1 MNRLIALDIETYDP
15 NLHELGDGS
24 IRKDGRILCCGAHGD
39 GISKVFD
46 FDNPN
51 DIQELRDILK
61 DPGIDKIYHNGIGY
75 DLPWLYCGYDMV
87 IKGVQ
92 HDTMTRAALI
102 DEYQSLGLDDCCRKL
117 GLRGKN
123 KDETIEAWYEKW
135 QAQMKLVAKSFKK
148 YGISDNN
155 EVIVAKENN
164 DFETWKLSPAEVEAL
179 ITQSY
184 KKDVW
189 ANALVI
195 WADPVGREMMKKYNL
210 QDCVATF
217 NLFKAQEKL
226 IEPLHNVY
234 EMECKLVPILLD
246 MKKRGI
252 RVDEKRMAELAAKV
266 QEKADEQERKLID
279 MYGVTGEMIA
289 SGKKLGARL
298 NEMGIHSPIKTATGA
313 ESWAEG
319 ALVRIHHPVIPMI
332 QEYKNYDSILNKY
345 LRGSLSRTVINGR
358 IHCTF
363 LPMLRDKESG
373 MGGGGTVTGRF
384 SCLATGTMIFTT
396 EEGYIPIETVQ
407 SGMHTITHTGKIAKI
422 KQLLCNGIRP
432 VYLYDNIICTKD
444 HKIWDGNQFKEAQ
457 YVNFKSI
464 PQERGTL
471 QDDLRRLL
479 IREQAKHRGFG
490 SQVQDYCTQYT
501 RSLENVSDSRATTF
515 TAWFKSEQSNEYRIK
530 CYAWQMWRA
539 ASQLQGCH
547 IRWPRQSDDKAQWP
561 LYTVLQ
567 ESYGRCDWDRPGRS
581 SISSRSTSCRWE
593 QTEQRL
599 GQSDTMHK
607 QSSWQ
612 NAQEASGETEG
623 LSMGNV
629 LVWDL
634 EIDHEDHS
642 FLANGYFVH
651 NCKAPNLQQIP
662 ARNKGH
668 GQDFSQD
675 MRSLF
680 LPEEGKM
687 IAALD
692 YSQIEAVLLGHY
704 AQGQQAVWFRE
715 QLKAGA
721 DLHNIVMG
729 MTGITYRPVVKTFN
743 YGCIYGMG
751 WKTAMEKNYTL
762 FEKLAAEEGL
772 DIETF
777 TKDIYYNY
785 HKKFPVIK
793 DTMEWCQNIAKAQG
807 YIDTM
812 GGRRQ
817 HKPKPA
823 YDPAT
828 GKINDFIYK
837 MLNKLI
843 QGTAADI
850 LKTAL
855 INAYEA
861 GIYDVLDL
869 HLLVHDEQVV
879 SVPFT
884 KEGCE
889 ATVELQQT
897 MANVY
902 KDQLLVPIKAE
913 CELGP
918 NWGYWSSRIYK
929 DMQNGIFNPAEFN
942 ADYRETH

>member
-39 GISKVFD
+39 RISKVFD

-61 DPGIDKIYHNGIGY
+61 DPSIDKIYHNGIGY
-75 DLPWLYCGYDMV
+75 DLPWLYCGYDMI

-117 GLRGKN
+117 GLKGKN

-135 QAQMKLVAKSFKK
+135 QAQMKLAAKSFKK

-155 EVIVAKENN
+155 EVIIAKENN
-164 DFETWKLSPAEVEAL
+164 DFETWKLSPTEVEAL

-210 QDCVATF
+210 QDCIATF

-279 MYGVTGEMIA
+279 MYGVTGEMIS

-298 NEMGIHSPIKTATGA
+298 NEMGIHSPIKTATGT

-373 MGGGGTVTGRF
+373 IGGGGTVTGRF
-384 SCLATGTMIFTT
+384 S
-396 EEGYIPIETVQ
+396 
-407 SGMHTITHTGKIAKI
+407 
-422 KQLLCNGIRP
+422 
-432 VYLYDNIICTKD
+432 
-444 HKIWDGNQFKEAQ
+444 
-457 YVNFKSI
+457 
-464 PQERGTL
+464 
-471 QDDLRRLL
+471 
-479 IREQAKHRGFG
+479 
-490 SQVQDYCTQYT
+490 
-501 RSLENVSDSRATTF
+501 
-515 TAWFKSEQSNEYRIK
+515 
-530 CYAWQMWRA
+530 
-539 ASQLQGCH
+539 
-547 IRWPRQSDDKAQWP
+547 
-561 LYTVLQ
+561 
-567 ESYGRCDWDRPGRS
+567 
-581 SISSRSTSCRWE
+581 
-593 QTEQRL
+593 
-599 GQSDTMHK
+599 
-607 QSSWQ
+607 
-612 NAQEASGETEG
+612 
-623 LSMGNV
+623 
-629 LVWDL
+629 
-634 EIDHEDHS
+634 
-642 FLANGYFVH
+642 
-651 NCKAPNLQQIP
+651 CKAPNLQQIP

-704 AQGQQAVWFRE
+704 AQGQQAAWFRE

-897 MANVY
+897 MASVY

-929 DMQNGIFNPAEFN
+929 DMQNGIFNQAEFN

>member
-1 MNRLIALDIETYDP
+1 MTMNRLIALDIETYDP

-61 DPGIDKIYHNGIGY
+61 DPSIDKIYHNGIGY

-135 QAQMKLVAKSFKK
+135 QAQMKLIAKSFKK

-155 EVIVAKENN
+155 EVIIAKENN
-164 DFETWKLSPAEVEAL
+164 DFETWKLSPTEVEAL

-195 WADPVGREMMKKYNL
+195 WADPVGREMIKKYNL
-210 QDCVATF
+210 QDCIATF
-217 NLFKAQEKL
+217 DLFKAQEKF
-226 IEPLHNVY
+226 IEPLYNVY
-234 EMECKLVPILLD
+234 EMECKLVTILLD

-252 RVDEKRMAELAAKV
+252 RVDEKRMAELTAKV

-279 MYGVTGEMIA
+279 MFGITGEMIS

-384 SCLATGTMIFTT
+384 SC
-396 EEGYIPIETVQ
+396 
-407 SGMHTITHTGKIAKI
+407 
-422 KQLLCNGIRP
+422 
-432 VYLYDNIICTKD
+432 
-444 HKIWDGNQFKEAQ
+444 
-457 YVNFKSI
+457 
-464 PQERGTL
+464 
-471 QDDLRRLL
+471 
-479 IREQAKHRGFG
+479 
-490 SQVQDYCTQYT
+490 
-501 RSLENVSDSRATTF
+501 
-515 TAWFKSEQSNEYRIK
+515 
-530 CYAWQMWRA
+530 
-539 ASQLQGCH
+539 
-547 IRWPRQSDDKAQWP
+547 
-561 LYTVLQ
+561 
-567 ESYGRCDWDRPGRS
+567 
-581 SISSRSTSCRWE
+581 
-593 QTEQRL
+593 
-599 GQSDTMHK
+599 
-607 QSSWQ
+607 
-612 NAQEASGETEG
+612 
-623 LSMGNV
+623 
-629 LVWDL
+629 
-634 EIDHEDHS
+634 
-642 FLANGYFVH
+642 
-651 NCKAPNLQQIP
+651 KAPNLQQIP

-704 AQGQQAVWFRE
+704 AQGQQATWFRE

-777 TKDIYYNY
+777 TKGVYYNY

-879 SVPFT
+879 STPFT

-889 ATVELQQT
+889 ATVELQQI
-897 MANVY
+897 MASVY

-929 DMQNGIFNPAEFN
+929 DMQNGIFNQAEFN

>member
-61 DPGIDKIYHNGIGY
+61 DPNIDKIYHNGIGY

-155 EVIVAKENN
+155 EVIIAKENN
-164 DFETWKLSPAEVEAL
+164 DFETWKLSPTEVEAL
-179 ITQSY
+179 ITGNY

-189 ANALVI
+189 ANALVV
-195 WADPVGREMMKKYNL
+195 WADPVGREMMKKYNH
-210 QDCVATF
+210 QDCIATF

-279 MYGVTGEMIA
+279 MYGVTGEMIS

-384 SCLATGTMIFTT
+384 SC
-396 EEGYIPIETVQ
+396 
-407 SGMHTITHTGKIAKI
+407 
-422 KQLLCNGIRP
+422 
-432 VYLYDNIICTKD
+432 
-444 HKIWDGNQFKEAQ
+444 
-457 YVNFKSI
+457 
-464 PQERGTL
+464 
-471 QDDLRRLL
+471 
-479 IREQAKHRGFG
+479 
-490 SQVQDYCTQYT
+490 
-501 RSLENVSDSRATTF
+501 
-515 TAWFKSEQSNEYRIK
+515 
-530 CYAWQMWRA
+530 
-539 ASQLQGCH
+539 
-547 IRWPRQSDDKAQWP
+547 
-561 LYTVLQ
+561 
-567 ESYGRCDWDRPGRS
+567 
-581 SISSRSTSCRWE
+581 
-593 QTEQRL
+593 
-599 GQSDTMHK
+599 
-607 QSSWQ
+607 
-612 NAQEASGETEG
+612 
-623 LSMGNV
+623 
-629 LVWDL
+629 
-634 EIDHEDHS
+634 
-642 FLANGYFVH
+642 
-651 NCKAPNLQQIP
+651 KAPNLQQIP

-704 AQGQQAVWFRE
+704 AQGQQATWFRE

-879 SVPFT
+879 STPFT

-902 KDQLLVPIKAE
+902 KEQLLVPIKAE

>member
-61 DPGIDKIYHNGIGY
+61 DPSIDKIYHNGIGY
-75 DLPWLYCGYDMV
+75 DLPWLYCGYDMI

-135 QAQMKLVAKSFKK
+135 QTQMKLAAKSFKE

-155 EVIVAKENN
+155 EVIIAKENN
-164 DFETWKLSPAEVEAL
+164 DFETWKLSPTEVEAL

-210 QDCVATF
+210 QDCIATF

-279 MYGVTGEMIA
+279 MYGVTGEMIS

-298 NEMGIHSPIKTATGA
+298 NEIGIHSPIKTATGT

-319 ALVRIHHPVIPMI
+319 ALERIHHPVIPMI
-332 QEYKNYDSILNKY
+332 QEYKNYTSILNKY

-384 SCLATGTMIFTT
+384 S
-396 EEGYIPIETVQ
+396 
-407 SGMHTITHTGKIAKI
+407 
-422 KQLLCNGIRP
+422 
-432 VYLYDNIICTKD
+432 
-444 HKIWDGNQFKEAQ
+444 
-457 YVNFKSI
+457 
-464 PQERGTL
+464 
-471 QDDLRRLL
+471 
-479 IREQAKHRGFG
+479 
-490 SQVQDYCTQYT
+490 
-501 RSLENVSDSRATTF
+501 
-515 TAWFKSEQSNEYRIK
+515 
-530 CYAWQMWRA
+530 
-539 ASQLQGCH
+539 
-547 IRWPRQSDDKAQWP
+547 
-561 LYTVLQ
+561 
-567 ESYGRCDWDRPGRS
+567 
-581 SISSRSTSCRWE
+581 
-593 QTEQRL
+593 
-599 GQSDTMHK
+599 
-607 QSSWQ
+607 
-612 NAQEASGETEG
+612 
-623 LSMGNV
+623 
-629 LVWDL
+629 
-634 EIDHEDHS
+634 
-642 FLANGYFVH
+642 
-651 NCKAPNLQQIP
+651 CKAPNLQQIP

-704 AQGQQAVWFRE
+704 AQGQQAAWFRE

-729 MTGITYRPVVKTFN
+729 MTAITYRPVVKTFN

-777 TKDIYYNY
+777 TKNVYYNY

-861 GIYDVLDL
+861 GIYDILDL

-879 SVPFT
+879 STPFT

-889 ATVELQQT
+889 ATVELQQI

-929 DMQNGIFNPAEFN
+929 DMQNGIFNQAEFN

>member
-61 DPGIDKIYHNGIGY
+61 DPSIDKIYHNGIGY

-135 QAQMKLVAKSFKK
+135 QTQMKLAAKSFKK

-155 EVIVAKENN
+155 EVIIAKENN
-164 DFETWKLSPAEVEAL
+164 DFETWKLSPTEVEAL

-210 QDCVATF
+210 QDCIATF

-226 IEPLHNVY
+226 IKPLHNVY

-279 MYGVTGEMIA
+279 MYGVTGEMIS

-298 NEMGIHSPIKTATGA
+298 NEIGIHSPIKTATGA

-319 ALVRIHHPVIPMI
+319 ALERIHHPVIPMI
-332 QEYKNYDSILNKY
+332 QEYKNYSSILNKY

-373 MGGGGTVTGRF
+373 MGGGGTVTGR
-384 SCLATGTMIFTT
+384 
-396 EEGYIPIETVQ
+396 
-407 SGMHTITHTGKIAKI
+407 
-422 KQLLCNGIRP
+422 
-432 VYLYDNIICTKD
+432 
-444 HKIWDGNQFKEAQ
+444 
-457 YVNFKSI
+457 
-464 PQERGTL
+464 
-471 QDDLRRLL
+471 
-479 IREQAKHRGFG
+479 
-490 SQVQDYCTQYT
+490 
-501 RSLENVSDSRATTF
+501 VS
-515 TAWFKSEQSNEYRIK
+515 
-530 CYAWQMWRA
+530 
-539 ASQLQGCH
+539 
-547 IRWPRQSDDKAQWP
+547 
-561 LYTVLQ
+561 
-567 ESYGRCDWDRPGRS
+567 
-581 SISSRSTSCRWE
+581 
-593 QTEQRL
+593 
-599 GQSDTMHK
+599 
-607 QSSWQ
+607 
-612 NAQEASGETEG
+612 
-623 LSMGNV
+623 
-629 LVWDL
+629 
-634 EIDHEDHS
+634 
-642 FLANGYFVH
+642 
-651 NCKAPNLQQIP
+651 CKAPNLQQIP

-704 AQGQQAVWFRE
+704 AQGQQAAWFRE

-721 DLHNIVMG
+721 DLHNIAMG

-777 TKDIYYNY
+777 TKNVYYNY

-879 SVPFT
+879 STPFT

-889 ATVELQQT
+889 ATVELQQI
-897 MANVY
+897 MASVY

-929 DMQNGIFNPAEFN
+929 DMQNGIFNQAEFN

>member
-61 DPGIDKIYHNGIGY
+61 DPSIDKIYHNGIGY

-135 QAQMKLVAKSFKK
+135 QTQMKLAAKSFKK

-155 EVIVAKENN
+155 EVIIAKENN
-164 DFETWKLSPAEVEAL
+164 DFETWKLSPTEVEAL

-210 QDCVATF
+210 QDCIATF

-226 IEPLHNVY
+226 IKPLHNVY

-252 RVDEKRMAELAAKV
+252 RVDEKRMTELAAKV

-279 MYGVTGEMIA
+279 MYGVTGEMIS

-298 NEMGIHSPIKTATGA
+298 NEIGIHSPIKTATGA

-319 ALVRIHHPVIPMI
+319 ALERIHHPVIPMI
-332 QEYKNYDSILNKY
+332 QEYKNYSSILNKY

-384 SCLATGTMIFTT
+384 S
-396 EEGYIPIETVQ
+396 
-407 SGMHTITHTGKIAKI
+407 
-422 KQLLCNGIRP
+422 
-432 VYLYDNIICTKD
+432 
-444 HKIWDGNQFKEAQ
+444 
-457 YVNFKSI
+457 
-464 PQERGTL
+464 
-471 QDDLRRLL
+471 
-479 IREQAKHRGFG
+479 
-490 SQVQDYCTQYT
+490 
-501 RSLENVSDSRATTF
+501 
-515 TAWFKSEQSNEYRIK
+515 
-530 CYAWQMWRA
+530 
-539 ASQLQGCH
+539 
-547 IRWPRQSDDKAQWP
+547 
-561 LYTVLQ
+561 
-567 ESYGRCDWDRPGRS
+567 
-581 SISSRSTSCRWE
+581 
-593 QTEQRL
+593 
-599 GQSDTMHK
+599 
-607 QSSWQ
+607 
-612 NAQEASGETEG
+612 
-623 LSMGNV
+623 
-629 LVWDL
+629 
-634 EIDHEDHS
+634 
-642 FLANGYFVH
+642 
-651 NCKAPNLQQIP
+651 CKAPNLQQIP

-704 AQGQQAVWFRE
+704 AQGQQAAWFRE

-721 DLHNIVMG
+721 DLHNIAMG

-777 TKDIYYNY
+777 TKNVYYNY

-879 SVPFT
+879 STPFT

-889 ATVELQQT
+889 ATVELQQI
-897 MANVY
+897 MASVY

-929 DMQNGIFNPAEFN
+929 DMQNGIFNQAEFN

>member
-61 DPGIDKIYHNGIGY
+61 DPSIDKIYHNGIGY
-75 DLPWLYCGYDMV
+75 DLPWLYCGYDMI

-135 QAQMKLVAKSFKK
+135 QAQMKLAAKSFKK

-155 EVIVAKENN
+155 EVIIAKENN
-164 DFETWKLSPAEVEAL
+164 DFETWKLSPTEVEAL

-210 QDCVATF
+210 QDCIATF

-279 MYGVTGEMIA
+279 MYGVTGEMIS

-298 NEMGIHSPIKTATGA
+298 NEIGIHSPIKTATGA

-319 ALVRIHHPVIPMI
+319 ALERIHHPVIPMI
-332 QEYKNYDSILNKY
+332 QEYKNYNSILNKY

-384 SCLATGTMIFTT
+384 S
-396 EEGYIPIETVQ
+396 
-407 SGMHTITHTGKIAKI
+407 
-422 KQLLCNGIRP
+422 
-432 VYLYDNIICTKD
+432 
-444 HKIWDGNQFKEAQ
+444 
-457 YVNFKSI
+457 
-464 PQERGTL
+464 
-471 QDDLRRLL
+471 
-479 IREQAKHRGFG
+479 
-490 SQVQDYCTQYT
+490 
-501 RSLENVSDSRATTF
+501 
-515 TAWFKSEQSNEYRIK
+515 
-530 CYAWQMWRA
+530 
-539 ASQLQGCH
+539 
-547 IRWPRQSDDKAQWP
+547 
-561 LYTVLQ
+561 
-567 ESYGRCDWDRPGRS
+567 
-581 SISSRSTSCRWE
+581 
-593 QTEQRL
+593 
-599 GQSDTMHK
+599 
-607 QSSWQ
+607 
-612 NAQEASGETEG
+612 
-623 LSMGNV
+623 
-629 LVWDL
+629 
-634 EIDHEDHS
+634 
-642 FLANGYFVH
+642 
-651 NCKAPNLQQIP
+651 CKAPNLQQIP

-704 AQGQQAVWFRE
+704 AQGQQAAWFRE
-715 QLKAGA
+715 QLRAGA

-777 TKDIYYNY
+777 TKNVYYNY

-879 SVPFT
+879 STPFT

-889 ATVELQQT
+889 ATVELQQI
-897 MANVY
+897 MASVY

-929 DMQNGIFNPAEFN
+929 DMQNGIFNQAEFN

>member
-1 MNRLIALDIETYDP
+1 MKRLVALDIETFDP
-15 NLHELGDGS
+15 NLYTLGDGS
-24 IRKDGRILCCGAHGD
+24 IRKDGRILCCGVHGD

-46 FDNPN
+46 FDNAN
-51 DIQELRDILK
+51 DIEELRDLLK
-61 DPGIDKIYHNGIGY
+61 DPNIDKIYHNGIGY
-75 DLPWLYCGYDMV
+75 DLPWLYCGYGFD

-102 DEYQSLGLDDCCRKL
+102 DEYQPLGLDDCCKKL

-123 KDETIEAWYEKW
+123 KSETIEAWYDSW
-135 QAQMKLVAKSFKK
+135 QSNMKLIAKAFKK
-148 YGISDNN
+148 GLITEDNQVYVKELDQTWQLSASD
-155 EVIVAKENN
+155 I
-164 DFETWKLSPAEVEAL
+164 EAL
-179 ITQSY
+179 VTESY

-189 ANALVI
+189 ANALTV
-195 WADPVGREMMKKYNL
+195 WADPTGRELMKKYNH

-217 NLFKAQEKL
+217 ELFKAQERL
-226 IEPLHNVY
+226 IKPLQNVY
-234 EMECKLVPILLD
+234 DMECRLVPILLD

-266 QEKADEQERKLID
+266 QAAADAQEHKLID

-298 NEMGIHSPIKTATGA
+298 NEMGIHSPVKTATGA

-319 ALVRIHHPVIPMI
+319 ALVRIRHPIIPMI

-345 LRGSLSRTVINGR
+345 LRGSLSRTVVNGR

-384 SCLATGTMIFTT
+384 SC
-396 EEGYIPIETVQ
+396 
-407 SGMHTITHTGKIAKI
+407 
-422 KQLLCNGIRP
+422 
-432 VYLYDNIICTKD
+432 
-444 HKIWDGNQFKEAQ
+444 
-457 YVNFKSI
+457 
-464 PQERGTL
+464 
-471 QDDLRRLL
+471 
-479 IREQAKHRGFG
+479 
-490 SQVQDYCTQYT
+490 
-501 RSLENVSDSRATTF
+501 
-515 TAWFKSEQSNEYRIK
+515 
-530 CYAWQMWRA
+530 
-539 ASQLQGCH
+539 
-547 IRWPRQSDDKAQWP
+547 
-561 LYTVLQ
+561 
-567 ESYGRCDWDRPGRS
+567 
-581 SISSRSTSCRWE
+581 
-593 QTEQRL
+593 
-599 GQSDTMHK
+599 
-607 QSSWQ
+607 
-612 NAQEASGETEG
+612 
-623 LSMGNV
+623 
-629 LVWDL
+629 
-634 EIDHEDHS
+634 
-642 FLANGYFVH
+642 
-651 NCKAPNLQQIP
+651 KAPNLQQIP

-668 GQDFSQD
+668 GEDFSQD

-704 AQGQQAVWFRE
+704 AKGPQAEWFRE
-715 QLKAGA
+715 QLRAGA
-721 DLHNIVMG
+721 DLHNIVMD

-762 FEKLAAEEGL
+762 FDKLAAEEGK

-777 TKDIYYNY
+777 TKDVYYNY
-785 HKKFPVIK
+785 HNKFPVIK
-793 DTMEWCQNIAKAQG
+793 DTMTWCQNIAKIQG

-855 INAYEA
+855 IQAYDA
-861 GIYDVLDL
+861 GVYDVLDL

-879 SVPFT
+879 STPFN

-889 ATVELQQT
+889 ATMELQRI
-897 MANVY
+897 MAGVY

-918 NWGYWSSRIYK
+918 NWGYWSSDIYK
-929 DMQNGIFNPAEFN
+929 EMQKGNFDMNFFNKN
-942 ADYRETH
+942 YKETH

>member
-61 DPGIDKIYHNGIGY
+61 DPSIDKIYHNGIGY

-148 YGISDNN
+148 YGVSDNN
-155 EVIVAKENN
+155 EVTVPIKDEETKKVV
-164 DFETWKLSPAEVEAL
+164 DFQTWKLSAAEVEAL
-179 ITQSY
+179 VTDSY

-266 QEKADEQERKLID
+266 QEKADEQERRLID

-384 SCLATGTMIFTT
+384 SC
-396 EEGYIPIETVQ
+396 
-407 SGMHTITHTGKIAKI
+407 
-422 KQLLCNGIRP
+422 
-432 VYLYDNIICTKD
+432 
-444 HKIWDGNQFKEAQ
+444 
-457 YVNFKSI
+457 
-464 PQERGTL
+464 
-471 QDDLRRLL
+471 
-479 IREQAKHRGFG
+479 
-490 SQVQDYCTQYT
+490 
-501 RSLENVSDSRATTF
+501 
-515 TAWFKSEQSNEYRIK
+515 
-530 CYAWQMWRA
+530 
-539 ASQLQGCH
+539 
-547 IRWPRQSDDKAQWP
+547 
-561 LYTVLQ
+561 
-567 ESYGRCDWDRPGRS
+567 
-581 SISSRSTSCRWE
+581 
-593 QTEQRL
+593 
-599 GQSDTMHK
+599 
-607 QSSWQ
+607 
-612 NAQEASGETEG
+612 
-623 LSMGNV
+623 
-629 LVWDL
+629 
-634 EIDHEDHS
+634 
-642 FLANGYFVH
+642 
-651 NCKAPNLQQIP
+651 KAPNLQQIP

-704 AQGQQAVWFRE
+704 AQGQQANWFRE

-861 GIYDVLDL
+861 GIYDILDL

-929 DMQNGIFNPAEFN
+929 DMQNGIFNQAEFN

>member
-61 DPGIDKIYHNGIGY
+61 DPSIDKIYHNGIGY

-123 KDETIEAWYEKW
+123 KDETIEVWYEKW
-135 QAQMKLVAKSFKK
+135 QAQMKLAAKSFKK

-155 EVIVAKENN
+155 EVIIAKENN
-164 DFETWKLSPAEVEAL
+164 DFETWKLSPTEVEAL

-210 QDCVATF
+210 QDCIATF

-279 MYGVTGEMIA
+279 MYGVTGEMIS

-298 NEMGIHSPIKTATGA
+298 NEIGIHSPIKTATGA

-319 ALVRIHHPVIPMI
+319 ALERIHHPVIPMI
-332 QEYKNYDSILNKY
+332 QEYKNYNSILNKY

-384 SCLATGTMIFTT
+384 S
-396 EEGYIPIETVQ
+396 
-407 SGMHTITHTGKIAKI
+407 
-422 KQLLCNGIRP
+422 
-432 VYLYDNIICTKD
+432 
-444 HKIWDGNQFKEAQ
+444 
-457 YVNFKSI
+457 
-464 PQERGTL
+464 
-471 QDDLRRLL
+471 
-479 IREQAKHRGFG
+479 
-490 SQVQDYCTQYT
+490 
-501 RSLENVSDSRATTF
+501 
-515 TAWFKSEQSNEYRIK
+515 
-530 CYAWQMWRA
+530 
-539 ASQLQGCH
+539 
-547 IRWPRQSDDKAQWP
+547 
-561 LYTVLQ
+561 
-567 ESYGRCDWDRPGRS
+567 
-581 SISSRSTSCRWE
+581 
-593 QTEQRL
+593 
-599 GQSDTMHK
+599 
-607 QSSWQ
+607 
-612 NAQEASGETEG
+612 
-623 LSMGNV
+623 
-629 LVWDL
+629 
-634 EIDHEDHS
+634 
-642 FLANGYFVH
+642 
-651 NCKAPNLQQIP
+651 CKAPNLQQIP

-704 AQGQQAVWFRE
+704 AQGQQAAWFRE

-721 DLHNIVMG
+721 DLHNIAMG

-777 TKDIYYNY
+777 TKNVYYNY

-879 SVPFT
+879 STPFT

-889 ATVELQQT
+889 ATVELQQI
-897 MANVY
+897 MASVY

-929 DMQNGIFNPAEFN
+929 DMQNGIFNQAEFN

>member
-61 DPGIDKIYHNGIGY
+61 DPSIDKIYHNGIGY
-75 DLPWLYCGYDMV
+75 DLPWLYCGYDMI

-135 QAQMKLVAKSFKK
+135 QAQMKLAAKSFKK

-155 EVIVAKENN
+155 EVIIAKENN
-164 DFETWKLSPAEVEAL
+164 DFETWKLSPTEVEAL
-179 ITQSY
+179 IAQSY

-210 QDCVATF
+210 QDCIATF

-279 MYGVTGEMIA
+279 MYGVTGEMIS

-298 NEMGIHSPIKTATGA
+298 NEIGIHSPIKTAAGA

-319 ALVRIHHPVIPMI
+319 ALERIHHPVIPMI
-332 QEYKNYDSILNKY
+332 QEYKNYNSILNKY

-384 SCLATGTMIFTT
+384 S
-396 EEGYIPIETVQ
+396 
-407 SGMHTITHTGKIAKI
+407 
-422 KQLLCNGIRP
+422 
-432 VYLYDNIICTKD
+432 
-444 HKIWDGNQFKEAQ
+444 
-457 YVNFKSI
+457 
-464 PQERGTL
+464 
-471 QDDLRRLL
+471 
-479 IREQAKHRGFG
+479 
-490 SQVQDYCTQYT
+490 
-501 RSLENVSDSRATTF
+501 
-515 TAWFKSEQSNEYRIK
+515 
-530 CYAWQMWRA
+530 
-539 ASQLQGCH
+539 
-547 IRWPRQSDDKAQWP
+547 
-561 LYTVLQ
+561 
-567 ESYGRCDWDRPGRS
+567 
-581 SISSRSTSCRWE
+581 
-593 QTEQRL
+593 
-599 GQSDTMHK
+599 
-607 QSSWQ
+607 
-612 NAQEASGETEG
+612 
-623 LSMGNV
+623 
-629 LVWDL
+629 
-634 EIDHEDHS
+634 
-642 FLANGYFVH
+642 
-651 NCKAPNLQQIP
+651 CKAPNLQQIP

-704 AQGQQAVWFRE
+704 AQGQQAAWFRE

-777 TKDIYYNY
+777 TKNVYYNY

-861 GIYDVLDL
+861 GIYDILDL

-879 SVPFT
+879 STPFT

-889 ATVELQQT
+889 ATVELQQI
-897 MANVY
+897 MASVY

-929 DMQNGIFNPAEFN
+929 DMQNGIFNQAEFN

>member
-51 DIQELRDILK
+51 DVQELRDILK
-61 DPGIDKIYHNGIGY
+61 DPTIDKIYHNGIGY
-75 DLPWLYCGYDMV
+75 DLPWLYCGYDMEV
-87 IKGVQ
+87 KGIQ

-123 KDETIEAWYEKW
+123 KNETIEAWYEGW
-135 QAQMKLVAKSFKK
+135 QTQMKIVAKSFKK
-148 YGISDNN
+148 YGISDNG
-155 EVIVAKENN
+155 EVIIAKENN
-164 DFETWKLSPAEVEAL
+164 DFETWKLSPTEVEAL

-189 ANALVI
+189 ANALVV

-210 QDCVATF
+210 QDCIATF
-217 NLFKAQEKL
+217 NLFRAQEKL
-226 IEPLHNVY
+226 IEPLRNVY

-252 RVDEKRMAELAAKV
+252 RVDEQRMAELTAKV
-266 QEKADEQERKLID
+266 QEKADAQERKLID
-279 MYGVTGEMIA
+279 MYGVTGEMIG

-298 NEMGIHSPIKTATGA
+298 NEMGIHSPIRTATGA

-384 SCLATGTMIFTT
+384 SC
-396 EEGYIPIETVQ
+396 
-407 SGMHTITHTGKIAKI
+407 
-422 KQLLCNGIRP
+422 
-432 VYLYDNIICTKD
+432 
-444 HKIWDGNQFKEAQ
+444 
-457 YVNFKSI
+457 
-464 PQERGTL
+464 
-471 QDDLRRLL
+471 
-479 IREQAKHRGFG
+479 
-490 SQVQDYCTQYT
+490 
-501 RSLENVSDSRATTF
+501 
-515 TAWFKSEQSNEYRIK
+515 
-530 CYAWQMWRA
+530 
-539 ASQLQGCH
+539 
-547 IRWPRQSDDKAQWP
+547 
-561 LYTVLQ
+561 
-567 ESYGRCDWDRPGRS
+567 
-581 SISSRSTSCRWE
+581 
-593 QTEQRL
+593 
-599 GQSDTMHK
+599 
-607 QSSWQ
+607 
-612 NAQEASGETEG
+612 
-623 LSMGNV
+623 
-629 LVWDL
+629 
-634 EIDHEDHS
+634 
-642 FLANGYFVH
+642 
-651 NCKAPNLQQIP
+651 KAPNLQQIP

-680 LPEEGKM
+680 LPEEGRM

-692 YSQIEAVLLGHY
+692 YSQIEAVLLGHF
-704 AQGQQAVWFRE
+704 AQGQQADWFRE

-721 DLHNIVMG
+721 DLHNIVMD

-762 FEKLAAEEGL
+762 FEKLASEEGK

-777 TKDIYYNY
+777 TKEVYYNY

-793 DTMEWCQNIAKAQG
+793 DTMEWCQNIAKVQG

-812 GGRRQ
+812 GGRRL

-823 YDPAT
+823 FDPVT
-828 GKINDFIYK
+828 CKINDFIYK

-855 INAYEA
+855 INAYEK
-861 GIYDVLDL
+861 GLYDVLDL

-879 SVPFT
+879 SSPFD
-884 KEGCE
+884 KIGCE
-889 ATVELQQT
+889 AVMELQRT
-897 MANVY
+897 MASVY
-902 KDQLLVPIKAE
+902 KDKLLVPIKAE

-918 NWGYWSSRIYK
+918 NWGYWSNRIYK
-929 DMQNGIFNPAEFN
+929 DMQNGIFNPKEFA

>member
-61 DPGIDKIYHNGIGY
+61 DPSIDKIYHNGIGY

-135 QAQMKLVAKSFKK
+135 QAQMKLIAKSFKK

-155 EVIVAKENN
+155 EVIIAKENN
-164 DFETWKLSPAEVEAL
+164 DFETWKLSPTEVEAL

-195 WADPVGREMMKKYNL
+195 WADPVGREMIKKYNL
-210 QDCVATF
+210 QDCIATF
-217 NLFKAQEKL
+217 DLFKAQEKF
-226 IEPLHNVY
+226 IEPLYNVY
-234 EMECKLVPILLD
+234 EMECKLVTILLD

-252 RVDEKRMAELAAKV
+252 RVDEKRMAELTAKV

-279 MYGVTGEMIA
+279 MFGITGEMIS

-384 SCLATGTMIFTT
+384 SC
-396 EEGYIPIETVQ
+396 
-407 SGMHTITHTGKIAKI
+407 
-422 KQLLCNGIRP
+422 
-432 VYLYDNIICTKD
+432 
-444 HKIWDGNQFKEAQ
+444 
-457 YVNFKSI
+457 
-464 PQERGTL
+464 
-471 QDDLRRLL
+471 
-479 IREQAKHRGFG
+479 
-490 SQVQDYCTQYT
+490 
-501 RSLENVSDSRATTF
+501 
-515 TAWFKSEQSNEYRIK
+515 
-530 CYAWQMWRA
+530 
-539 ASQLQGCH
+539 
-547 IRWPRQSDDKAQWP
+547 
-561 LYTVLQ
+561 
-567 ESYGRCDWDRPGRS
+567 
-581 SISSRSTSCRWE
+581 
-593 QTEQRL
+593 
-599 GQSDTMHK
+599 
-607 QSSWQ
+607 
-612 NAQEASGETEG
+612 
-623 LSMGNV
+623 
-629 LVWDL
+629 
-634 EIDHEDHS
+634 
-642 FLANGYFVH
+642 
-651 NCKAPNLQQIP
+651 KAPNLQQIP

-704 AQGQQAVWFRE
+704 AQGQQATWFRE

-777 TKDIYYNY
+777 TKGVYYNY

-879 SVPFT
+879 STPFT

-889 ATVELQQT
+889 ATVELQQI
-897 MANVY
+897 MASVY

-929 DMQNGIFNPAEFN
+929 DMQNGIFNQAEFN

>member
-1 MNRLIALDIETYDP
+1 MSRLIALDIETYDP

-61 DPGIDKIYHNGIGY
+61 DPSIDKIYHNGIGY
-75 DLPWLYCGYDMV
+75 DLPWLYCGYDMI

-102 DEYQSLGLDDCCRKL
+102 DEYQPLGLDDCCRKL

-135 QAQMKLVAKSFKK
+135 QAQMKLAAKGFKK

-155 EVIVAKENN
+155 EVIIAKENN
-164 DFETWKLSPAEVEAL
+164 DFETWKLSSTEVEAL

-210 QDCVATF
+210 QDCIATF

-266 QEKADEQERKLID
+266 QEKADEQERKLVD
-279 MYGVTGEMIA
+279 MFGVTGEMIS

-384 SCLATGTMIFTT
+384 SC
-396 EEGYIPIETVQ
+396 
-407 SGMHTITHTGKIAKI
+407 
-422 KQLLCNGIRP
+422 
-432 VYLYDNIICTKD
+432 
-444 HKIWDGNQFKEAQ
+444 
-457 YVNFKSI
+457 
-464 PQERGTL
+464 
-471 QDDLRRLL
+471 
-479 IREQAKHRGFG
+479 
-490 SQVQDYCTQYT
+490 
-501 RSLENVSDSRATTF
+501 
-515 TAWFKSEQSNEYRIK
+515 
-530 CYAWQMWRA
+530 
-539 ASQLQGCH
+539 
-547 IRWPRQSDDKAQWP
+547 
-561 LYTVLQ
+561 
-567 ESYGRCDWDRPGRS
+567 
-581 SISSRSTSCRWE
+581 
-593 QTEQRL
+593 
-599 GQSDTMHK
+599 
-607 QSSWQ
+607 
-612 NAQEASGETEG
+612 
-623 LSMGNV
+623 
-629 LVWDL
+629 
-634 EIDHEDHS
+634 
-642 FLANGYFVH
+642 
-651 NCKAPNLQQIP
+651 KAPNLQQIP

-704 AQGQQAVWFRE
+704 AQGQQAAWFRE
-715 QLKAGA
+715 QLRAGA

-777 TKDIYYNY
+777 TKNVYYNY

-879 SVPFT
+879 STPFT

-889 ATVELQQT
+889 ATVELQQI
-897 MANVY
+897 MASVY

-929 DMQNGIFNPAEFN
+929 DMQNGIFNQAEFN